1 MEMQKETSRECVC
14 FSCLTAIFTEAL
26 VAELTEALKALVE
39 VSHFVLQLCVLLL
52 QHVLFGITLQGRDHV
67 LVYFC

>member
-1 MEMQKETSRECVC
+1 MSVLFRT
-14 FSCLTAIFTEAL
+14 LTAIFSEAL
-26 VAELTEALKALVE
+26 VAELTEALEALVE
-39 VSHFVLQLCVLLL
+39 VFHFLLQLRVFLL